1 MAEHIAYRCCAHT
14 SPFWE
19 DPSPLGGRF
28 NRAGEA
34 PTTYL
39 GLHPLTPWAELLR
52 ATGRRS
58 LDEVRGLRPVSWA
71 SRVLAEPAGIAELTF
86 DNAGDHGLD
95 PHDLVSDDHGPCQAF
110 AGGLRGDPDA
120 PRIIIAPSAA
130 LPGTRT
136 MVLLGRRVSAPYD
149 LDVNHDADVD
159 TSVAVTAVLGSSLL
173 SLVGAA
179 HYRHTGVAHPGL
191 AAWKAGDDYAF
202 DEPAVTDAEYA
213 VTGAVRTHP

>member
-1 MAEHIAYRCCAHT
+1 MAEYVAYRCCGYP

-19 DPSPLGGRF
+19 DPNPQPGRF

-52 ATGRRS
+52 ATGRHT

-71 SRVLAEPAGIAELTF
+71 ARVLAEPAGIVELTF
-86 DNAGDHGLD
+86 DNAGDYGLAPD
-95 PHDLVSDDHGPCQAF
+95 DLASDDHGACQAF
-110 AGGLRGDPDA
+110 AAGLRADPGA
-120 PRIIIAPSAA
+120 PKVIIAPSAA

-149 LDVNHDADVD
+149 LEVNHDPAVD
-159 TSVAVTAVLGSSLL
+159 TSTAPTSALGSSLYA
-173 SLVGAA
+173 LVAA
-179 HYRHTGVAHPGL
+179 VHYKHTGVTHPEL
-191 AAWKAGDDYAF
+191 AAWQDGDAYAF
-202 DEPAVTDAEYA
+202 DEPPVTDDEFA
-213 VTGAVRTHP
+213 VA